1 VTLRYNPALHRFS
14 IVLAVAVFLLIVA
27 GALVTSNNAGL
38 AVPDWPTSFGS
49 LYKIPPMVG
58 GVKFEHGHRMLAELI
73 GLLTVI
79 FAIWT
84 QLRDSRKWMKQ
95 LGWFAVV
102 LVIIQGIF
110 GGVTVKY
117 KLPWYTSTIH
127 GILAQTFFALTVL
140 FAVFNGRRWMETEP
154 VVTTQKNSFDL
165 RQMSWLTVAVIYMQL
180 FFGAAFRHSATWKF
194 SAASA
199 WVFPFQFHVYG
210 AILATIVLFWV
221 CMRALIAYPQ
231 IKPVRGMA
239 IAILALLI
247 TQLALGL
254 TSYFMRELGGRDA
267 IAPTMGM
274 IHVTVTHVAVGA
286 LLLAHCFMLAVQAN
300 RYLAPAGPEPV
311 LDKKVVTA

>member
-1 VTLRYNPALHRFS
+1 MTFRYNSALHRFS
-14 IVLAVAVFLLIVA
+14 IVLAASVFLLIVA

-58 GVKFEHGHRMLAELI
+58 GVKYEHGHRMLAELI
-73 GLLTVI
+73 GLLTLI

-84 QLRDSRKWMKQ
+84 QLRDPRRWMKQ
-95 LGWFAVV
+95 LAWFAVA
-102 LVIIQGIF
+102 LVIIQGVF
-110 GGVTVKY
+110 GGVTVRY
-117 KLPWYTSTIH
+117 RLPWYTSTIH

-154 VVTTQKNSFDL
+154 AVITQKNSFDL
-165 RQMSWLTVAVIYMQL
+165 RQLSWLAVGVIYMQL

-199 WVFPFQFHVYG
+199 WVFPFHFHVYG

-221 CMRALIAYPQ
+221 CMRALIAYPG

-267 IAPTMGM
+267 IAPSMGM
-274 IHVTVTHVAVGA
+274 IHVTVAHVAVGA

-300 RYLAPAGPEPV
+300 RHLAPAGPQPV

>member
-1 VTLRYNPALHRFS
+1 MTFRYNSALHRFS
-14 IVLAVAVFLLIVA
+14 IVVAASVFLLIVA

-58 GVKFEHGHRMLAELI
+58 GVKYEHGHRMLAELI
-73 GLLTVI
+73 GLLTLI

-84 QLRDSRKWMKQ
+84 QLRDPRRWMKQ
-95 LGWFAVV
+95 LAWFAVA
-102 LVIIQGIF
+102 LVIIQGVF
-110 GGVTVKY
+110 GGVTVRY
-117 KLPWYTSTIH
+117 RLPWYTSTIH

-154 VVTTQKNSFDL
+154 AVITQKNSFDL
-165 RQMSWLTVAVIYMQL
+165 RQLSWLAVGVIYMQL

-199 WVFPFQFHVYG
+199 WVFPFHFHVYG

-221 CMRALIAYPQ
+221 CMRALIAYPG

-267 IAPTMGM
+267 IAPSMGM
-274 IHVTVTHVAVGA
+274 IHVTVAHVAVGA

-300 RYLAPAGPEPV
+300 RHLAPAGPQPV

>member
-1 VTLRYNPALHRFS
+1 
-14 IVLAVAVFLLIVA
+14 
-27 GALVTSNNAGL
+27 
-38 AVPDWPTSFGS
+38 
-49 LYKIPPMVG
+49 MVG

-79 FAIWT
+79 FAVWT

-95 LGWFAVV
+95 LGWFAVA

-210 AILATIVLFWV
+210 AVLATIVLFWV

-286 LLLAHCFMLAVQAN
+286 LLLAHCFMLAVQSN
-300 RYLAPAGPEPV
+300 RYLAPARPAPV

>member
-1 VTLRYNPALHRFS
+1 
-14 IVLAVAVFLLIVA
+14 
-27 GALVTSNNAGL
+27 
-38 AVPDWPTSFGS
+38 
-49 LYKIPPMVG
+49 
-58 GVKFEHGHRMLAELI
+58 
-73 GLLTVI
+73 
-79 FAIWT
+79 
-84 QLRDSRKWMKQ
+84 
-95 LGWFAVV
+95 
-102 LVIIQGIF
+102 
-110 GGVTVKY
+110 
-117 KLPWYTSTIH
+117 
-127 GILAQTFFALTVL
+127 
-140 FAVFNGRRWMETEP
+140 
-154 VVTTQKNSFDL
+154 
-165 RQMSWLTVAVIYMQL
+165 MSWLSVGVIYMQL

-221 CMRALIAYPQ
+221 CMRALTAYPQ

-300 RYLAPAGPEPV
+300 RYLAPAGPVPV

>member
-1 VTLRYNPALHRFS
+1 VTFRYNSALHRFS
-14 IVLAVAVFLLIVA
+14 IALAISVFLLIVA

-58 GVKFEHGHRMLAELI
+58 GVQYEHGHRMLAELV
-73 GLLTVI
+73 GLLTVV

-84 QLRDSRKWMKQ
+84 QLRDPRRWMKQ

-110 GGVTVKY
+110 GGVTVMGR
-117 KLPWYTSTIH
+117 LPWYASTIH
-127 GILAQTFFALTVL
+127 GMLAQTFFALTML
-140 FAVFNGRRWMETEP
+140 FVVFNGRRWMETEP
-154 VVTTQKNSFDL
+154 AVTAQAKSFDL
-165 RQMSWLTVAVIYMQL
+165 RQLAWLAVAVIYMQL
-180 FFGAAFRHSATWKF
+180 FFGAAFRHTAAWKF
-194 SAASA
+194 SAASQ

-210 AILATIVLFWV
+210 AIVATIILFWV
-221 CMRALIAYPQ
+221 CMRALTGYPS
-231 IKPVRGMA
+231 IKPVRGMG

-254 TSYFMRELGGRDA
+254 TSYFMRELSGRDT
-267 IAPTMGM
+267 IAPTTGM

-300 RYLAPAGPEPV
+300 RHLAPAGPQSV

>member
-1 VTLRYNPALHRFS
+1 M
-14 IVLAVAVFLLIVA
+14 A

-73 GLLTVI
+73 GLLNVI
-79 FAIWT
+79 FAVWT
-84 QLRDSRKWMKQ
+84 ELRDSRKWMKQ
-95 LGWFAVV
+95 LGWFAVA

-140 FAVFNGRRWMETEP
+140 FAVFTGRGWMEAEP
-154 VVTTQKNSFDL
+154 AVTSQKSSFDL
-165 RQMSWLTVAVIYMQL
+165 RQMSWLAVAVIYMQL

-221 CMRALIAYPQ
+221 CMRALTAYPQ

-300 RYLAPAGPEPV
+300 RYLAPAGPVPV

>member
-1 VTLRYNPALHRFS
+1 MTFRYNSALHRFS
-14 IVLAVAVFLLIVA
+14 IVLAASVFLLIVA

-58 GVKFEHGHRMLAELI
+58 GVKYEHGHRMLAELI
-73 GLLTVI
+73 GLLTLI

-84 QLRDSRKWMKQ
+84 QLRDPRRWMKQ
-95 LGWFAVV
+95 LAWFAVA
-102 LVIIQGIF
+102 LVIIQGVF
-110 GGVTVKY
+110 GGVTVRY
-117 KLPWYTSTIH
+117 RLPWYTSTIH

-154 VVTTQKNSFDL
+154 AVITQKNSFDL
-165 RQMSWLTVAVIYMQL
+165 RQLSWLAVGVIYMQL

-199 WVFPFQFHVYG
+199 WVFPFHFHVYG
-210 AILATIVLFWV
+210 AVLATIVLFWV
-221 CMRALIAYPQ
+221 CMRALIAYPG

-267 IAPTMGM
+267 IAPSMGM
-274 IHVTVTHVAVGA
+274 IHVTVAHVAVGA

-300 RYLAPAGPEPV
+300 RHLAPAGPQPV

>member
-1 VTLRYNPALHRFS
+1 VTFRYNSALHRFS
-14 IVLAVAVFLLIVA
+14 IVVAASVFLLIVA

-58 GVKFEHGHRMLAELI
+58 GVKYEHGHRMLAELI
-73 GLLTVI
+73 GLLTLI

-84 QLRDSRKWMKQ
+84 QLRDPRRWMKQ
-95 LGWFAVV
+95 LAWFAVA
-102 LVIIQGIF
+102 LVIIQGVF
-110 GGVTVKY
+110 GGVTVRY
-117 KLPWYTSTIH
+117 RLPWYTSTIH

-154 VVTTQKNSFDL
+154 AVITQKNSFDL
-165 RQMSWLTVAVIYMQL
+165 RQLSWLAVGVIYMQL

-199 WVFPFQFHVYG
+199 WVFPFHFHVYG
-210 AILATIVLFWV
+210 AVLATIVLFWV
-221 CMRALIAYPQ
+221 CMRALIAYPG

-267 IAPTMGM
+267 IAPSMGM
-274 IHVTVTHVAVGA
+274 IHVTVAHVAVGA

-300 RYLAPAGPEPV
+300 RHLAPAGPQPV

>member
-1 VTLRYNPALHRFS
+1 
-14 IVLAVAVFLLIVA
+14 
-27 GALVTSNNAGL
+27 
-38 AVPDWPTSFGS
+38 
-49 LYKIPPMVG
+49 
-58 GVKFEHGHRMLAELI
+58 
-73 GLLTVI
+73 
-79 FAIWT
+79 
-84 QLRDSRKWMKQ
+84 MKQ
-95 LGWFAVV
+95 LAWFAVA
-102 LVIIQGIF
+102 LVIIQGVF
-110 GGVTVKY
+110 GGVTVRY
-117 KLPWYTSTIH
+117 RLPWYTSTIH

-154 VVTTQKNSFDL
+154 AVITQKNSFDL
-165 RQMSWLTVAVIYMQL
+165 RQLSWLAVGVIYMQL

-199 WVFPFQFHVYG
+199 WVFPFHFHVYG
-210 AILATIVLFWV
+210 AVLATIVLFWV
-221 CMRALIAYPQ
+221 CMRALIAYPG

-267 IAPTMGM
+267 IAPSMGM
-274 IHVTVTHVAVGA
+274 IHVTVAHVAVGA

-300 RYLAPAGPEPV
+300 RHLAPAGPQPV

>member
-1 VTLRYNPALHRFS
+1 MTFCYNPALHRFS
-14 IVLAVAVFLLIVA
+14 IVLAVSVFLLIVA

-110 GGVTVKY
+110 GGVTVKWH
-117 KLPWYTSTIH
+117 LPWYTSTIH
-127 GILAQTFFALTVL
+127 GILAQSFFALTVL
-140 FAVFNGRRWMETEP
+140 FTVFNGRRWMETEP
-154 VVTTQKNSFDL
+154 TATPQKNSFDL
-165 RQMSWLTVAVIYMQL
+165 RQLSWLAIGVIYMQL

-221 CMRALIAYPQ
+221 CMRALTAYPQ

-247 TQLALGL
+247 AQLAFGL

-267 IAPTMGM
+267 IAPTAGM

-286 LLLAHCFMLAVQAN
+286 LLLAHCFMLAVQAD
-300 RYLAPAGPEPV
+300 RYLAPAGREHV